1 MTIKLIWWWR
11 FPINLF
17 FFFYSHHN
25 QCINL
30 SHFHLNSEEEEE
42 EKNLIWT
49 WFFDFFP
56 KTKQKK
62 TEIILI
68 KTELWMIFFS
78 FLYFTSSLSSL
89 SWIMFFSPSCW
100 RKRES
105 DGHDIIDDDDQLHRT
120 HTHTHQLLPFFVLFI
135 VCVQDIFPFLLF
147 FYFCCVVFT
156 LR

>member
-89 SWIMFFSPSCW
+89 SWIMFSPSCW
-100 RKRES
+100 TEREKVMAMIS
-105 DGHDIIDDDDQLHRT
+105 LMMMINYIE
-120 HTHTHQLLPFFVLFI
+120 HTHTRINYYRFLFCSS
-135 VCVQDIFPFLLF
+135 CVFKIFSL
-147 FYFCCVVFT
+147 FYFFSISVV
-156 LR
+156 LCSH